1 MVLLWYSSD
10 FSDFFL
16 LRGTQVGMLVTEIS
30 NVNISVLHLRDFG
43 IEYHGTKL
51 DIGIDTLILGS
62 WQS

>member
-1 MVLLWYSSD
+1 M
-10 FSDFFL
+10 
-16 LRGTQVGMLVTEIS
+16 GMLVTEIS

-62 WQS
+62 